1 MMNVESF
8 IQNYISYRKL
18 YRGLDNGVEFCYTD
32 SVREKRSLIMKT
44 PQEIYTEAHSAGMA
58 AGHGCTPT
66 PMVVG
71 TPTTPLGDDIDY
83 TKDTYYVSDGLCG
96 FAWINI
102 KPARGKFVTWLKKAS
117 IGRTDSYYGGY
128 TIWVSEFGQ
137 SVARKENYARAF
149 AKVLG
154 DNGITAYNMSR
165 LD

>member
-1 MMNVESF
+1 
-8 IQNYISYRKL
+8 
-18 YRGLDNGVEFCYTD
+18 
-32 SVREKRSLIMKT
+32 MKT
-44 PQEIYTEAHSAGMA
+44 PQEIYSEAHSAGMA

-71 TPTTPLGDDIDY
+71 TPTTPLGNDIDY
-83 TKDTYYVSDGLCG
+83 SKDTYYVADGLCG

-102 KPARGKFVTWLKKAS
+102 KPARGKFVKFLKDND
-117 IGRTDSYYGGY
+117 IGRKDSYYGGY
-128 TIWVSEFGQ
+128 TIWVSAFGQ
-137 SVARKENYARAF
+137 SVTRKENYARAF

>member
-1 MMNVESF
+1 MRIKVNNDSFNNIWFSDLVYIRCIRSDSF
-8 IQNYISYRKL
+8 IYNVL
-18 YRGLDNGVEFCYTD
+18 RGDV
-32 SVREKRSLIMKT
+32 MKT
-44 PQEIYTEAHSAGMA
+44 PQEIYSEAHSAGMA

-83 TKDTYYVSDGLCG
+83 SKDTYYVADGMCG

-102 KPARGKFVTWLKKAS
+102 KPARGKFVTWMKKNN

-128 TIWVSEFGQ
+128 TVWVSEFGQ

-149 AKVLG
+149 AKVLE
-154 DNGITAYNMSR
+154 DNGITAYSMSR

>member
-102 KPARGKFVTWLKKAS
+102 KPARGKFVTWLKNAS
-117 IGRTDSYYGGY
+117 IGRSDSYYGGY